1 MREIEKVCLYILG
14 EKIYVSI
21 LKYVSTDAKHSPN
34 YATISGSEAI
44 ILNIAL
50 KALTKASCLI
60 NK

>member
-1 MREIEKVCLYILG
+1 MLG

-34 YATISGSEAI
+34 YATIPGAEAI

-50 KALTKASCLI
+50 KALTQATCLI